1 MISQSPAPFMSFNH
15 IFIYYFELRHNENY
29 AQLRSYK
36 EKLFNSLS
44 VGDHAWSM
52 DVLEISGRWEVDEIT
67 KSEYQEKEGGMPLAT
82 DVEWWTQYS
91 HDSKRDESSTSV
103 SRKMKHVTKES
114 KYEAMTSS
122 ARNAS
127 PLKKNRRLP
136 SVVVNPSPSETSSAE
151 RNVGEKTKPK
161 GVALSSSTRVEHF
174 LDVVIGNKNVHGMRD
189 I

>member
-1 MISQSPAPFMSFNH
+1 
-15 IFIYYFELRHNENY
+15 
-29 AQLRSYK
+29 
-36 EKLFNSLS
+36 
-44 VGDHAWSM
+44 
-52 DVLEISGRWEVDEIT
+52 
-67 KSEYQEKEGGMPLAT
+67 MPLAT

-103 SRKMKHVTKES
+103 SRKMKHVPKES

-127 PLKKNRRLP
+127 SLKKNRRLP
-136 SVVVNPSPSETSSAE
+136 SVVVNPSPSETSFAE

-161 GVALSSSTRVEHF
+161 GVALSSFTRVEHF

-189 I
+189 ILDILLKSFVEKLKTHNLPQVCLCQAWFISLEVKSHQLSSFIEISTSVE